1 MASVM
6 SAFELNSDSTHAAA
20 NPKAAKKIPIYGK
33 KTAAPVLS
41 KGCRDLTRP
50 GHEPPHTIYYW
61 AAPPGPSKACLL
73 R

>member
-20 NPKAAKKIPIYGK
+20 NPKAAKKYRFMERK
-33 KTAAPVLS
+33 LLRRS
-41 KGCRDLTRP
+41 FKGRRDLTRP

>member
-33 KTAAPVLS
+33 KTAAPVLQ
-41 KGCRDLTRP
+41 K
-50 GHEPPHTIYYW
+50 
-61 AAPPGPSKACLL
+61 AAEI
-73 R
+73 